1 MLTAGARTPLGSI
14 FPMTDSI
21 LWECLSLMT
30 WGNTIIILLGTHDEV
45 DDWVDGRV
53 GHGQPE
59 EDQEDVLGG
68 GVGSKSLCGRK

>member
-1 MLTAGARTPLGSI
+1 
-14 FPMTDSI
+14 MTDST

-30 WGNTIIILLGTHDEV
+30 WGNTIIISPGTHDEV
-45 DDWVDGRV
+45 DDGVDGRV

-68 GVGSKSLCGRK
+68 GVGCKILGGRK